1 MVDNITCGQCGTH
14 LEVDP
19 NENSQNRKPCPNCG
33 STKRIISAS
42 IKETLKVSDNLK
54 ATVTKK

>member
-1 MVDNITCGQCGTH
+1 MVDNITCEQCEKN

-19 NENSQNRKPCPNCG
+19 NENPKNRKPCPNCG

-54 ATVTKK
+54 ATVTKR